1 MNKGLDAIRLGLN
14 IGQKPDWL
22 FIRQEL
28 RQSITLFNTLIVSS
42 FGWRLLKNIDRIKEA
57 KQKKPHKKV

>member
-42 FGWRLLKNIDRIKEA
+42 FG
-57 KQKKPHKKV
+57 

>member
-1 MNKGLDAIRLGLN
+1 MKKGLDAIRLGLN
-14 IGQKPDWL
+14 IGQKPDLL

-42 FGWRLLKNIDRIKEA
+42 LAKVSFFG
-57 KQKKPHKKV
+57 

>member
-14 IGQKPDWL
+14 IGQKLNWL

-42 FGWRLLKNIDRIKEA
+42 FG
-57 KQKKPHKKV
+57 